1 MAGLQAQGCFRNCS
15 WLTAEES
22 LLLIRVDLGLSRA
35 IRLLSD
41 GRLGGDAGAILFDTR
56 YMAGRHRRALEK
68 AAGYNEREYTGS
80 GTRHSWGLQI
90 DDLHDHQSAGSVGA
104 LDWQVGL
111 QVMR

>member
-1 MAGLQAQGCFRNCS
+1 MAGWAGMQGQYCLTPDR
-15 WLTAEES
+15 WL
-22 LLLIRVDLGLSRA
+22 
-35 IRLLSD
+35 
-41 GRLGGDAGAILFDTR
+41 AGTGEHSERQLAD
-56 YMAGRHRRALEK
+56 
-68 AAGYNEREYTGS
+68 NEREYTGS